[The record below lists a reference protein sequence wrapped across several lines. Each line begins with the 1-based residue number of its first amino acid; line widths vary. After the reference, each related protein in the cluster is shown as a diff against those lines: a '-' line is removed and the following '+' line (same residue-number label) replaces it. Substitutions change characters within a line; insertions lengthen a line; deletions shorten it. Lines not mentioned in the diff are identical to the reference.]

1 MWLFFVESLSYVSL
15 CLHTESE
22 LVNITSLVRCHL
34 EAINVIR
41 LLFKEVKIYIDAL
54 MVLIKI
60 QKEPSTYSIQYAVC
74 EIEMCA

>member
-1 MWLFFVESLSYVSL
+1 MKSFSCVSL
-15 CLHTESE
+15 CLLTESD

-41 LLFKEVKIYIDAL
+41 LLFKEIKIYIDAL

-60 QKEPSTYSIQYAVC
+60 QKEPSTYSIQYVVC

>member
-1 MWLFFVESLSYVSL
+1 MRLFLVELLSSMSL

-22 LVNITSLVRCHL
+22 RVNITSLVLCHL

-41 LLFKEVKIYIDAL
+41 LFFKEVKIYIDAL

-60 QKEPSTYSIQYAVC
+60 QQGPSTYSP
-74 EIEMCA
+74 MCCL